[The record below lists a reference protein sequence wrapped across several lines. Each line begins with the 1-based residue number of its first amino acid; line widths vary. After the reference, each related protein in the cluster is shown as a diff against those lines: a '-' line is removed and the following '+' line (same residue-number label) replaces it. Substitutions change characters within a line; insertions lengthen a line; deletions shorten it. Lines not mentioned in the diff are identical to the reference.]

1 MYRTAR
7 IKKVK
12 KTNLQSFRSVGSSK
26 EASRESS
33 VARVGGWIVQVPAND
48 TWASARGLF
57 HEVVVGT
64 KQLLACPMAHYVPA
78 CTRINELP
86 VHIAQRNATHVCT
99 FTRSH
104 VYTHNR
110 SQTPTTVLLSAL
122 FPTPAVS
129 IPAPSAVNLFFS
141 LSPNRLLS
149 FFAYPL
155 LSFRTIDTPRRWR
168 VFSFWLA
175 LFRWWLWKP
184 FIERSK
190 CISCQI
196 ESNDGPNR
204 RFNRFSETK
213 SC

>member
-48 TWASARGLF
+48 TRASARGLF

-129 IPAPSAVNLFFS
+129 IPAPSAVNLFFIS
-141 LSPNRLLS
+141 KSTS
-149 FFAYPL
+149 FFFC
-155 LSFRTIDTPRRWR
+155 LSSF
-168 VFSFWLA
+168 VFSYDRHAAPLA
-175 LFRWWLWKP
+175 
-184 FIERSK
+184 
-190 CISCQI
+190 CIQFLTCIIQMMAV
-196 ESNDGPNR
+196 
-204 RFNRFSETK
+204 K
-213 SC
+213 AVHWAQ